1 LFGDPLGVSHENSG
15 VIVSLRRF
23 FVLCENHN
31 GKHFAINGNVA
42 NNNENQKMLSGSI
55 ANLSLSGL
63 GICLNRLE
71 WQIVLMFVLFVR
83 GTNGLAERW
92 TLLLLL

>member
-1 LFGDPLGVSHENSG
+1 
-15 VIVSLRRF
+15 
-23 FVLCENHN
+23 
-31 GKHFAINGNVA
+31 
-42 NNNENQKMLSGSI
+42 MLSGNI

-83 GTNGLAERW
+83 RTNGLAESW